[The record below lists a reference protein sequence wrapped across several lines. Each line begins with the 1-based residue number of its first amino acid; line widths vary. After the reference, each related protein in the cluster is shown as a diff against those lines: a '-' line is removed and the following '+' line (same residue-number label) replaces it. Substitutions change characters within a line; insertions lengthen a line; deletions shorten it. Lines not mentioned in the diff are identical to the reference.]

1 VIDALDELRR
11 LGEELRQAFA
21 DERAAIAALD
31 HARLEQVATHKRA
44 LAERLAEVR
53 EPALATGSS
62 AVRDL
67 FTAIRAEAH
76 ATAMLAAAASQTVR
90 ALLGY
95 ESTGGYD
102 KRGVHRT
109 TGPMRLLAAY

>member
-11 LGEELRQAFA
+11 IGEELRQVFA
-21 DERAAIAALD
+21 DERHAISALD
-31 HARLEQVATHKRA
+31 HARLEAIATHKRA
-44 LAERLAEVR
+44 LAERLGELR
-53 EPALATGSS
+53 EPALATGSA

-67 FTAIRAEAH
+67 FAAIRVEAH

-90 ALLGY
+90 AMLGY

-102 KRGVHRT
+102 RKAQRVI
-109 TGPMRLLAAY
+109 TGPIRLLAAY